1 MWGIFIAIFIVLWL
15 FQLFMTMRQ
24 MKHYHQTIREMSKHS
39 SGYLGVGVEKKKLG
53 IGTALIIVTDLEGIV
68 IDCRIMSGV
77 TVFSEFKNC
86 KRFIGLDV
94 FKLNVTDYE
103 SKYQLVLEM
112 AVAKIQEQKNRV
124 VSNL

>member
-1 MWGIFIAIFIVLWL
+1 MWAAFIFIFIVLWL

-53 IGTALIIVTDLEGIV
+53 IGSALIIVTDLEGIV

-86 KRFIGLDV
+86 KRFIGLNI
-94 FKLNVTDYE
+94 FNLNITDYE
-103 SKYQLVLEM
+103 SKYQSVLGM

>member
-1 MWGIFIAIFIVLWL
+1 MWAVFISIFIVLWL

-53 IGTALIIVTDLEGIV
+53 VGTALIMVTDLEGTV
-68 IDCRIMSGV
+68 IDCKIMSGV

-86 KRFIGLDV
+86 KRFIGIDI
-94 FKLNVTDYE
+94 FNLNITDYE
-103 SKYQLVLEM
+103 SKYHSVLEM

-124 VSNL
+124 ISNL

>member
-1 MWGIFIAIFIVLWL
+1 MWAAFIFIFIVLWL

-53 IGTALIIVTDLEGIV
+53 IGSALIIVTDLEGIV

>member
-1 MWGIFIAIFIVLWL
+1 MWAVFISIFIVLWL

-53 IGTALIIVTDLEGIV
+53 IGSALIIVTDLEGIV

-86 KRFIGLDV
+86 KRFIGLNI
-94 FKLNVTDYE
+94 FNLNITDYE
-103 SKYQLVLEM
+103 SKYQSVLGM